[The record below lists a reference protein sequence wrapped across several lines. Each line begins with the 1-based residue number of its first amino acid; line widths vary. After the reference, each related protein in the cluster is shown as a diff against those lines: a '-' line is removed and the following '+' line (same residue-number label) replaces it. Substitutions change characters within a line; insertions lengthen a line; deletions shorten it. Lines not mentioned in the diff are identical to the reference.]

1 MGPLHR
7 PPPRNSSTARG
18 FRPWP
23 GAFVTVMVLCNCS
36 PQQPQPVV
44 TGVFPREGYTDQVT
58 MVQITG
64 SGFIPAY
71 VFDLEQDLTFP
82 QAEGFSGQVS
92 GAAGAAALRNFQW
105 KSATTLQATL
115 DKGLAGP
122 GFAYN
127 VRVIDPRGQSA
138 TLPNAFVSLGK
149 DTLKP
154 EILILQPDPQRPVAR
169 DNVIQVEFRA
179 HDLGPGSLASM
190 TYSVWFDGKSLAKG
204 KCEVAATSG
213 PTHCRFEAQVPAT
226 AELGKIFT
234 LKFAATDASFLGNQT
249 TLELPFTVVSAPV
262 LDTISPRRGILAGG
276 TDVVVR
282 GANFPV
288 DAKVL
293 IGGQPLLPDGGRW
306 LDGTTV
312 VGRTPPGIAGRAS
325 VEIRALTGSSELSIA
340 QDFTYL
346 KEMTV
351 RSVKPE
357 QASSGGGTP
366 VRVTGEGIT
375 PLTAIIFGDRPT
387 TGALLAQPVQVDM
400 NVIEGVVPP
409 GVGSTFV
416 WAVDPELGK
425 ARWSGTFSWVPA
437 AAKDSP

>member
-7 PPPRNSSTARG
+7 PPPQNRSIARR
-18 FRPWP
+18 FR
-23 GAFVTVMVLCNCS
+23 ARAVALVASLICSCS

-58 MVQITG
+58 VVQITG
-64 SGFIPAY
+64 SGFVPAY

-82 QAEGFSGQVS
+82 QDEGFFGQVS

-127 VRVIDPRGQSA
+127 LSVVDPRGQSA
-138 TLPNAFVSLGK
+138 TLPNAFVSLGP
-149 DTLKP
+149 DTLQP

-169 DNVIQVEFRA
+169 DNVIQVEFSA
-179 HDLGPGSLASM
+179 HDLGPGNLASL

-204 KCEVAATSG
+204 QCAVAATSG
-213 PTHCRFEAQVPAT
+213 PTHCRFEAQVPAA

-234 LKFAATDASFLGNQT
+234 LKFAATDASFLGNRT

-262 LDTISPRRGILAGG
+262 MDAISPRRGILAGG

-282 GANFPV
+282 GTHFPV
-288 DAKVL
+288 DAKVF
-293 IGGQPLLPDGGRW
+293 IGGKPLLPDGGRW
-306 LDGTTV
+306 LDASTV
-312 VGRTPPGIAGRAS
+312 VGRTPPGMAGRAS
-325 VEIRALTGSSELSIA
+325 VEIRALNGSSALSFA
-340 QDFTYL
+340 QDFAYL
-346 KEMTV
+346 EEMTV
-351 RSVKPE
+351 RSVKPD
-357 QASSGGGTP
+357 QAPSGGGTL

-387 TGALLAQPVQVDM
+387 TGALLGQPVQVET

-425 ARWSGTFSWVPA
+425 ARWKGTFSWVPA
-437 AAKDSP
+437 AAKGTP